1 MKQKIRKAVLP
12 TAGFGTRFL
21 PFTRAVPKEM
31 IPLVD
36 KPVIQY
42 VVEEAAASGI
52 EEILIVTSSGKNA
65 IQDHFNPV
73 PALEARLE
81 ATGKTEILAQLRAID
96 ALADIHYIYQ
106 QQLNGLG
113 DAVLRAQ
120 SFVGDEPFAVLLADT
135 VLDSHTGRPVTGQL
149 IDAFGEFGGPV
160 TALEEVPLERISR
173 YGVIDGEEIEGSG
186 GTFQVRDFIEKPAPE
201 EAPSRLAIA
210 SRYLF
215 TPDIFDALR
224 CTARGK
230 NNEIQLTDAM
240 RQLVRKRPMFGRRIA
255 GARYDLGS
263 KTGFLRATVEFGLR
277 RPEFREPFA
286 AFLREIA
293 GNLPGASSAEDAAT
307 SKTERENSS
316 C

>member
-12 TAGFGTRFL
+12 AAGFGTRFL

-65 IQDHFNPV
+65 IQEHFNPAH
-73 PALEARLE
+73 ALEARLE
-81 ATGKTEILAQLRAID
+81 ATDKTAILEELRAID
-96 ALADIHYIYQ
+96 SLADIHYIYQ

-135 VLDSHTGRPVTGQL
+135 VLDSHTGRPVIGQL
-149 IDAFGEFGGPV
+149 IDAFEEYGGPV

-173 YGVIDGEEIEGSG
+173 YGVIDGEEIGDSG
-186 GTFQVRDFIEKPAPE
+186 IYCVRDFVEKPAPE

-215 TPDIFDALR
+215 TPEIFDELR
-224 CTARGK
+224 HTARGK
-230 NNEIQLTDAM
+230 GNEIQLTDAM

-277 RPEFREPFA
+277 RPEFRESFA

-293 GNLPGASSAEDAAT
+293 GQLPGAPSENGAEPH
-307 SKTERENSS
+307 KTERENTS

>member
-12 TAGFGTRFL
+12 AAGFGTRFL

-73 PALEARLE
+73 PALESRLE

-120 SFVGDEPFAVLLADT
+120 SFVGNEPFAVLLADT

-149 IDAFGEFGGPV
+149 IDAFEEFGGPV
-160 TALEEVPLERISR
+160 TALEEVPLERISS

-186 GTFQVRDFIEKPAPE
+186 GTFRVRDFIEKPAPE

-215 TPDIFDALR
+215 TPDIFDSLR
-224 CTARGK
+224 HTARGK
-230 NNEIQLTDAM
+230 NNDIQLTDAM
-240 RQLVRKRPMFGRRIA
+240 RQLVRKCPMFGRRIA

-277 RPEFREPFA
+277 RPEFRESFA

-293 GNLPGASSAEDAAT
+293 GQLPEAPAEKGAANH
-307 SKTERENSS
+307 KTERENSS

>member
-12 TAGFGTRFL
+12 AAGFGTRFL

-65 IQDHFNPV
+65 IQEHFNPAE
-73 PALEARLE
+73 ALEARLE
-81 ATGKTEILAQLRAID
+81 ATGKLELLEQLRAID
-96 ALADIHYIYQ
+96 SLAEIHYIYQ

-113 DAVLRAQ
+113 DAVLRAH

-135 VLDSHTGRPVTGQL
+135 VLDSHIDRPVTGQL
-149 IDAFGEFGGPV
+149 IDVFEEYESPV
-160 TALEEVPLERISR
+160 TALEEVPLERVSS
-173 YGVIDGEEIEGSG
+173 YGIIDGEEIAGSG
-186 GTFQVRDFIEKPAPE
+186 GTFRVRDFVEKPAPE
-201 EAPSRLAIA
+201 EAPGNLAVA

-215 TPDIFDALR
+215 TPEIFAALR
-224 CTARGK
+224 RTPRGK
-230 NNEIQLTDAM
+230 GNEIQLTDAM
-240 RQLVRKRPMFGRRIA
+240 RLLVGERPMYARRIA

-263 KTGFLRATVEFGLR
+263 KLGFLRATVEFGLR
-277 RPEFREPFA
+277 RPEFHEPFA
-286 AFLREIA
+286 AFLREIT
-293 GNLPGASSAEDAAT
+293 GNPHERPSGKKAAD
-307 SKTERENSS
+307 SK
-316 C
+316 